1 MSRTWTII
9 IAVVATLILVTYVGG
24 SFSVGDKPVF
34 GYIDSALG
42 VPIFM
47 GVYNTIFSMF
57 DQEIESEFDRE
68 EDPFTKMYQDNE
80 RIVRDACE

>member
-24 SFSVGDKPVF
+24 SFSVGDKSIF
-34 GYIDSALG
+34 GHIDSALG

-47 GVYNTIFSMF
+47 GVYNAVFFMF
-57 DQEIESEFDRE
+57 EKDIESELDRE

-80 RIVRDACE
+80 RIVRDASE

>member
-9 IAVVATLILVTYVGG
+9 IAVVAALILVIYVGG
-24 SFSVGDKPVF
+24 CFSVGDQPIF
-34 GYIDSALG
+34 AHIDSVIG

-57 DQEIESEFDRE
+57 DQSVESELDRE

-80 RIVRDACE
+80 RIVRDASE